1 MWMFFTL
8 TNLVIFVLYKK
19 DSKKDSKMSDRTYII
34 VRAIAVMTQRIWK
47 LSIPH
52 DLII

>member
-34 VRAIAVMTQRIWK
+34 GDSFYDSADFEVINST
-47 LSIPH
+47 
-52 DLII
+52 